1 MTTTLNVLVAIHNL
15 AVRGAVLRLL
25 ETDQRI
31 HVLRLVRD
39 GREVV
44 ALVKKLRPDLV
55 LLGVRLDRL
64 DGLGAVREIMREC
77 PTPTLI
83 IADDPDIK
91 DEELSE
97 RAMKSGALTVLHP
110 PLGNDRAER
119 YQREFLET
127 LAEMATV
134 KLVRRWTEKAPTATP
149 PPQPR
154 KGKQTQPAQASV
166 VAVGASTGGPA
177 ALEAILAEL
186 PKNFPVP
193 ILVVQH
199 IAIGFI
205 DGVASWLDRNS
216 RLRVKVAE
224 DGEPLLGGTVYLAP
238 DDHHLGVKGRS
249 TIALSTDSPIG
260 GFRPSA
266 SFLFDSV
273 ARAFGRN
280 ALAIILTG
288 MGRDGLEGLRR
299 VHSAGGTVIAQS
311 EDSCVVFGMPG
322 AAIEDGIAHHAISP
336 RQIGTALAEMACPIE
351 RKR

>member
-1 MTTTLNVLVAIHNL
+1 LTTTLNVLVAIHNL
-15 AVRGAVLRLL
+15 AVRGSVLRLL

-39 GREVV
+39 GRELV

-64 DGLGAVREIMREC
+64 DGLGAVQEIMREC
-77 PTPTLI
+77 PTPSLI

-91 DEELSE
+91 DEELSA
-97 RAMKSGALTVLHP
+97 RAMQSGALTVLHP

-119 YQREFLET
+119 YRREFLDT
-127 LAEMATV
+127 LAVMATV
-134 KLVRRWTEKAPTATP
+134 KLVRRWGEKTP
-149 PPQPR
+149 PPQSR
-154 KGKQTQPAQASV
+154 KAKAPQPVQACI
-166 VAVGASTGGPA
+166 VAIGASTGGPA
-177 ALEAILAEL
+177 ALEAIIAEL
-186 PKNFPVP
+186 PKNFPAP

-205 DGVASWLDRNS
+205 DGVASWLDRSS

-224 DGEPLLGGTVYLAP
+224 DGEPLRGGTVYLAP
-238 DDHHLGVKGRS
+238 DDRHLGVRGRS
-249 TIALSTDSPIG
+249 TIALSTDPPVG

-273 ARAFGRN
+273 ARAFGRD
-280 ALAIILTG
+280 ALAVILTG
-288 MGRDGLEGLRR
+288 MGRDGLEGLRCM
-299 VHSAGGTVIAQS
+299 HSAGGMVIAQS

-322 AAIEDGIAHHAISP
+322 AAIEDGIAHHTISP
-336 RQIGTALAEMACPIE
+336 RQIGAALAEMARPSE

>member
-1 MTTTLNVLVAIHNL
+1 
-15 AVRGAVLRLL
+15 
-25 ETDQRI
+25 
-31 HVLRLVRD
+31 
-39 GREVV
+39 
-44 ALVKKLRPDLV
+44 
-55 LLGVRLDRL
+55 VRLDRL

-83 IADDPDIK
+83 IADDPDIR

-110 PLGNDRAER
+110 PLGNNGAER
-119 YQREFLET
+119 YRREFLET

-134 KLVRRWTEKAPTATP
+134 KLVRRWGEKAPSKTAPQTRKVKA
-149 PPQPR
+149 PQPV
-154 KGKQTQPAQASV
+154 QASI

-186 PKNFPVP
+186 YRDFPAP

-199 IAIGFI
+199 IATGFI

-224 DGEPLLGGTVYLAP
+224 DGEPLSAGTVYLAP

-249 TIALSTDSPIG
+249 SIALSTDPPIG

-273 ARAFGRN
+273 ARAFGRD
-280 ALAIILTG
+280 ALAVILTG

-299 VHSAGGTVIAQS
+299 MHSAGGTVIAQS
-311 EDSCVVFGMPG
+311 EESCVVFGMPG

-336 RQIGTALAEMACPIE
+336 RQIGAALAEMARPSE